1 MMVESKA
8 CCEIGQIGL
17 LNSYAQINQ
26 LDEIKLNL
34 GSGGRPLK
42 GWINIDNYD
51 YEEGDTSRSGS
62 EYDIKMD
69 IRQLDV
75 DDETVDAIL
84 MVHVV
89 EHFVRWEFVEMLDAY
104 HAKLKKGGQFIIETP
119 DLDKCIEWYLR
130 GRDAPHIN
138 TPLGPMNMGKTQFY
152 GNQWSKLDYE
162 THRYVWTLKEMVDL
176 LQGKGFEIA
185 KADHNALFHKKGR
198 DMFVIGVKS

>member
-1 MMVESKA
+1 MNYMSATHKVE
-8 CCEIGQIGL
+8 QIGL
-17 LNSYAQINQ
+17 INSYAAINQ
-26 LDEIKLNL
+26 LSEIKLNL
-34 GSGGRPLK
+34 GSGGRSLK

-69 IRQLDV
+69 IRHLEV
-75 DDETVDAIL
+75 NDESVDAIL

-89 EHFVRWEFVEMLDAY
+89 EHFVRWQFVDMLDMF
-104 HAKLKKGGQFIIETP
+104 HAKLKKGGQLIIETP

-152 GNQWSKLDYE
+152 GNQWNRLDYE
-162 THRYVWTLKEMVDL
+162 THRYVWTMSEMVEV
-176 LQGKGFEIA
+176 LQSCGFWIA
-185 KADHNALFHKKGR
+185 QANHEALFHKKDR
-198 DMFVIGVKS
+198 DMFIVGVKS

>member
-1 MMVESKA
+1 MTDMAAENVL
-8 CCEIGQIGL
+8 GQIGL
-17 LNSYAQINQ
+17 INSYAQINQ
-26 LDEIKLNL
+26 LSEVKLNL

-75 DDETVDAIL
+75 DDESVDAIL

-89 EHFVRWEFVEMLDAY
+89 EHFVRWQFMDLLDMC

-130 GRDAPHIN
+130 GRDAPHIK

-152 GNQWSKLDYE
+152 GNQWSRLDYE
-162 THRYVWTLKEMVDL
+162 THRYVWTLGEMVGV
-176 LQGKGFEIA
+176 LQRRGFEIVQA
-185 KADHNALFHKKGR
+185 NHEALFHKKGR
-198 DMFVIGVKS
+198 DMFVVGVKS